1 MGRGYSPAMGK
12 VTKVPMDDWLA
23 SYVRDYA
30 FDTLTPSERMQFR
43 MACAAGPQAVAKWA
57 EQTLPKYKLV
67 WQRLKSAQRQ
77 RRYRKSAARDK
88 WLEEW
93 KAADKNLGTQF
104 TSELRRFRE
113 RLRAVDGTGNY
124 DTPGAVLNAAFG
136 ALSERL
142 DALDSRGPRSAA
154 PHFTM
159 TNLERFAKPR
169 NGADG

>member
-1 MGRGYSPAMGK
+1 MGK

-43 MACAAGPQAVAKWA
+43 MACAAGTPAVARWA
-57 EQTLPKYKLV
+57 DQTLPKYKPV

-77 RRYRKSAARDK
+77 RRYRKSASRDR
-88 WLEEW
+88 WMDEW

-104 TSELRRFRE
+104 TGELKRFRD
-113 RLRAVDGTGNY
+113 RLKVLDATGNY
-124 DTPGAVLNAAFG
+124 ETPGAVLNAAFG

-142 DALDSRGPRSAA
+142 DALDSRGPRSAPA
-154 PHFTM
+154 HASAQSHRALPPS
-159 TNLERFAKPR
+159 NLV
-169 NGADG
+169 NGADD

>member
-1 MGRGYSPAMGK
+1 
-12 VTKVPMDDWLA
+12 MDDWLA

-43 MACAAGPQAVAKWA
+43 MACASGSPAVARWA
-57 EQTLPKYKLV
+57 EQTLPKYKSV

-77 RRYRKSAARDK
+77 RRYRKSASRDR
-88 WLEEW
+88 WMEEW

-104 TSELRRFRE
+104 TGELKRFRD
-113 RLRAVDGTGNY
+113 RLTALDSNGSY

-142 DALDSRGPRSAA
+142 DSLDSRGPRSAPA
-154 PHFTM
+154 HRPSDDV
-159 TNLERFAKPR
+159 RFDT
-169 NGADG
+169 GTDD